1 MMDSTNAVP
10 ALGALA
16 QETRLAIFRL
26 LVEHGREGLPAGQIA
41 ERLGVPAATLSFHLA
56 QLAHA
61 GLVDSRRESR
71 SIIYVVNVE
80 QVNDL
85 IRFLTED
92 CCGGRPELCL
102 PNAAACAPKT
112 RTVVTKLP
120 DPKFRKRART
130 GS

>member
-1 MMDSTNAVP
+1 MMNSSDAVP

-41 ERLGVPAATLSFHLA
+41 EQLGVPAATLSFHLT
-56 QLAHA
+56 QLNRA

-71 SIIYVVNVE
+71 SIIYAVNVE
-80 QVNDL
+80 RVNDL

-102 PNAAACAPKT
+102 PNTAACTPK
-112 RTVVTKLP
+112 RRPVVTKLP
-120 DPKFRKRART
+120 DPKFPKRT
-130 GS
+130 GTR

>member
-1 MMDSTNAVP
+1 MMNSTDAVP

-26 LVEHGREGLPAGQIA
+26 LVEHGREGLPAGRIA
-41 ERLGVPAATLSFHLA
+41 ERLGVPSATLSFHLT

-80 QVNDL
+80 RVNDL

-102 PNAAACAPKT
+102 PNAKS

-120 DPKFRKRART
+120 DPKFPKRARSA
-130 GS
+130 G